1 MELGWKLIV
10 LNGNDDLSSFFFE
23 YNFFYFMGKIWG
35 IKEKVNF
42 LIFNY
47 VCIKW
52 KDWVGFN
59 IEFLIGIVKWSR
71 IFLFNVYF
79 YCLIEWKLIN

>member
-1 MELGWKLIV
+1 M

-42 LIFNY
+42 LIFKY
-47 VCIKW
+47 VDLYKV
-52 KDWVGFN
+52 KR
-59 IEFLIGIVKWSR
+59 LSGI
-71 IFLFNVYF
+71 
-79 YCLIEWKLIN
+79 